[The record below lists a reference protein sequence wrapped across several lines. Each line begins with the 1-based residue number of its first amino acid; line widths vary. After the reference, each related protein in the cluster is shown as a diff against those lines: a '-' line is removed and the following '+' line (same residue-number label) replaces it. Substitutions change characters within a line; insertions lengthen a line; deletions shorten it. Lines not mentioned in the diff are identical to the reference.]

1 MRVLIPSYTGL
12 GNFILKTP
20 FISSLKMIYPNIEI
34 DIVCGL
40 PYGVENV
47 LSKSNLIKKTYWL
60 PTNSSFIERVNF
72 FSNIKKKKYM
82 YIFIHFDSCPPFFFF
97 IHLSF

>member
-1 MRVLIPSYTGL
+1 MNVLILAYTGL

-47 LSKSNLIKKTYWL
+47 LSKS
-60 PTNSSFIERVNF
+60 
-72 FSNIKKKKYM
+72 KKYR
-82 YIFIHFDSCPPFFFF
+82 SCYVFN
-97 IHLSF
+97 